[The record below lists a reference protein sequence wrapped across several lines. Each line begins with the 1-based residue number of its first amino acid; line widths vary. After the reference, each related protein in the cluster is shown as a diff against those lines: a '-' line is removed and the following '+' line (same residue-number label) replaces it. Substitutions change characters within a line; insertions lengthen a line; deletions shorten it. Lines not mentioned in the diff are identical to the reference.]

1 VPGSPGLPIVGF
13 NYALRVG
20 QMRCKQLSCPA
31 SSPASLVKR
40 AIYSRPARVCRS
52 SGPSTRSRSGGEQ
65 VPRGRRVA
73 DLPGETREPLPSGQ
87 GVRVVRA
94 EHSGPS
100 ACRPIPSRTARPE
113 RRHMATAW
121 HSRKSGA
128 SHGKESTAS
137 SERMLSPPYNVF
149 DPPTAYSANAWPGD
163 V

>member
-1 VPGSPGLPIVGF
+1 VPGLVARLAGEARHLQSAGQGVPVVG
-13 NYALRVG
+13 AEHPLQIG
-20 QMRCKQLSCPA
+20 QH
-31 SSPASLVKR
+31 
-40 AIYSRPARVCRS
+40 
-52 SGPSTRSRSGGEQ
+52 GGEQ